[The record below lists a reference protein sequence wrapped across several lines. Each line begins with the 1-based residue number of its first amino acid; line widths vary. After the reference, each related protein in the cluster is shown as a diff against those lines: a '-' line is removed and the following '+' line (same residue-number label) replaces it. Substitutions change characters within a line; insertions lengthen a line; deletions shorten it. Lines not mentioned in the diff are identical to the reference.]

1 MSKMSV
7 SWLCLGVFQIKDTAV
22 FMGLMVPS
30 TQQQHHLQFQL
41 HHTVDELISSRH
53 SSASDVSLSAADSP
67 THAVDTSQSVVAS
80 AMPL

>member
-1 MSKMSV
+1 MSV
-7 SWLCLGVFQIKDTAV
+7 NWLCLGMFQITDTAV

-30 TQQQHHLQFQL
+30 TQLHQLQFQL

-53 SSASDVSLSAADSP
+53 SSASDVSVSAGDSP
-67 THAVDTSQSVVAS
+67 THAADTSQSVVAS